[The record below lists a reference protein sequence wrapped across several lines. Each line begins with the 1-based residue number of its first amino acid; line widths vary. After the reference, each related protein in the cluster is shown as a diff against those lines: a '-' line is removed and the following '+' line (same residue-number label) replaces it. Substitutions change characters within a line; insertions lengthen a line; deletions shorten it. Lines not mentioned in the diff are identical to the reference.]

1 MHGGDKILL
10 KAEIQQYRMNI
21 FSRSLLTKERREIG
35 RKSEGDVEGGDDFGI
50 GTI

>member
-1 MHGGDKILL
+1 ML
-10 KAEIQQYRMNI
+10 KAEIHKNGVNMFFQKFTYTR
-21 FSRSLLTKERREIG
+21 ERREIG